1 MLAAMTRGTADKPTN
16 APSACAWRPTGA
28 LIEYFPIWFGGAG
41 VFVRVV
47 VSRRLRGAR
56 GTMAALS
63 ASARQ
68 AVSPAA
74 STRARLRRSAALP
87 DGERQ
92 HHITR
97 KLLVL
102 SIRDTLAAADA
113 ASGNASANQWHYNRS
128 NGVAHNN
135 SVNRDST
142 QPRGAGTWQQC
153 YLRSYYRAL

>member
-1 MLAAMTRGTADKPTN
+1 MTRGTADKPTN

-41 VFVRVV
+41 VFVRAV

-68 AVSPAA
+68 AGSPAA
-74 STRARLRRSAALP
+74 SQRARARARLRRGAALP
-87 DGERQ
+87 AGERQ

-142 QPRGAGTWQQC
+142 QPRGAGT
-153 YLRSYYRAL
+153 